1 MTSTAATPPPGPS
14 RGRIIA
20 ARTLVVLGVLLVIV
34 SLLSNWVKREALDKS
49 TFRSTSQE
57 LIAHPAIQQQLAQTM
72 VEQLYANVDVSQ
84 QLEQKLPPNLQALAG
99 PISGLSREL
108 IDRAANELL

>member
-57 LIAHPAIQQQLAQTM
+57 LIAHPAIQQQLA
-72 VEQLYANVDVSQ
+72 
-84 QLEQKLPPNLQALAG
+84 
-99 PISGLSREL
+99 
-108 IDRAANELL
+108 